1 MTHSEIEAIESLC
14 KKAQN
19 SVYLTTVRPLEYFFR
34 AMLAGT
40 FIGFALIFTLKSIN
54 TMFLQDSPFTLLVGG
69 FIFGVALVLI
79 VYGGAELFTGNTMY
93 FTSSTLRRF
102 TSIKETVKVLILC
115 YVGNAMGAFLFALF
129 ILPTGI
135 IQELGM
141 NQWLFSVVE
150 SKMNHSSLEIFVRA
164 IFCNWM
170 VCLAIFIPK
179 QMKHDIAKIFTM
191 MLLVCAFFVSG
202 FEHCI
207 ANFSLFSFA
216 LLAPHPET
224 ITLYGALHN
233 IFFATFGNIIGGSL
247 FMGFLYTWLNK
258 NHLQS
263 NPFVKKQQSA

>member
-1 MTHSEIEAIESLC
+1 MAHSEIEALESLC
-14 KKAQN
+14 KKAED
-19 SVYLTTVRPLEYFFR
+19 SVYLITVRPLEYFFR
-34 AMLAGT
+34 AVLAGA

-54 TMFLQDSPFTLLVGG
+54 TMFLQNSPFTSLIGG
-69 FIFGVALVLI
+69 LIFGVALVLI

-102 TSIKETVKVLILC
+102 TSLSETVKVLILC
-115 YVGNAMGAFLFALF
+115 YVGNAVGAFLFALF
-129 ILPTGI
+129 IIPTGI

-141 NQWLFSVVE
+141 NQWLFSIVE
-150 SKMNHSSLEIFVRA
+150 SKMHHTSSEIFVRA

-179 QMKHDIAKIFTM
+179 QMKQDIAKIFSM

-216 LLAPHPET
+216 LLVPHPET
-224 ITLYGALHN
+224 ITVGGAFHN
-233 IFFATFGNIIGGSL
+233 ITFATFGNIVGGAI

-263 NPFVKKQQSA
+263 KPFVEKRKSA